1 MMESRQAARGFTLIE
16 LVIVVLI
23 IAILAMIA
31 IPSYRTY
38 VVRSHR
44 VDAQSALIDLAAR
57 QERYFYSNNAY
68 ADTLAKLNATSSLGG
83 ALYKVGVASASSSA
97 YVLSAEALGAQAK
110 DDKACQSLTLSNV
123 GAQGST
129 GAKANDPK
137 CWSK

>member
-1 MMESRQAARGFTLIE
+1 MMESRSAARGFTLIE
-16 LVIVVLI
+16 LLIVLVIV
-23 IAILAMIA
+23 AILAAIA

-68 ADTLAKLNATSSLGG
+68 ADTLAKLNATSTLGG
-83 ALYKVGVASASSSA
+83 ALYKVDVASSSSSA
-97 YVLSAEALGAQAK
+97 FVVSAEALGAQAR
-110 DDKACQSLTLSNV
+110 DDKQCKTLTLSNV

-129 GAKANDPK
+129 GTKANDPK